1 MILIC
6 IKQQLSNIWI
16 SVYEKIKQQWGW
28 VEKKALSIKKRV
40 CHDNP
45 LHNFLKI
52 WRENWL
58 CSCSFRDFHFLWL
71 RFFKIFNFHFHY
83 FALLY
88 RFTSTMFSYRIFNFI
103 SPFWWFARS
112 TRATTCAFLQ
122 LSLFFLFEVFWV
134 AASRLSLCTVVLF
147 SAHQFDAIWS
157 DG

>member
-6 IKQQLSNIWI
+6 IKLQLSNIWS

-52 WRENWL
+52 WRKNWL
-58 CSCSFRDFHFLWL
+58 CLCPFRDFHFLWL
-71 RFFKIFNFHFHY
+71 RFFKIFTFHFHY

-88 RFTSTMFSYRIFNFI
+88 RFTSTMFSYPIFNFFHP
-103 SPFWWFARS
+103 SGGLQDPQELQFAHS
-112 TRATTCAFLQ
+112 YSFL
-122 LSLFFLFEVFWV
+122 
-134 AASRLSLCTVVLF
+134 CF
-147 SAHQFDAIWS
+147 SCSKFS
-157 DG
+157 E